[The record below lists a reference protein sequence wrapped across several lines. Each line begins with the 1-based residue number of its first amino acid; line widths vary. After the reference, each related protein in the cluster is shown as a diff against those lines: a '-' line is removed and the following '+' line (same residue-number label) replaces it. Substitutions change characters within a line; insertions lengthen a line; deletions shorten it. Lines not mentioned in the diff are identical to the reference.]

1 MANIYYNGISST
13 EYDGILTFSD
23 VPNILQIKE
32 DIYGTQTVI
41 DLTPSGSWRSMVS
54 ANTQYALTMFG
65 ETITNVMSPTEARN
79 KKFFIAENEEDTAIS
94 MVRALRNCGTIA
106 ANFIITIE
114 NVYAP
119 NSTVRLTSRT
129 IGDKLYNGWIDRRTI
144 PSGVL
149 QLEFTAGT
157 ADESD
162 GKFLNSKIDVDVY
175 EDSNYITTLE
185 KNWYGNECAF
195 DVTPVLATMTESK
208 NENNGDIKSY
218 TLNINKLAED
228 GTYAT
233 LGSISGLTTYGF
245 MANQSQMYLP
255 LNVQLLSNNK
265 TTDRANTLYTYDSK
279 IKYSVLA
286 RVGGSGGFSI
296 TYTIRNSSLESIYTT
311 TVSYNTPF
319 GGPVIKDIE
328 YEIPQVYF
336 NNAFYVDVEYLND
349 VIRYQIIRPLKASEY
364 YQRVYWR
371 GCYGQVNFFDFTGS
385 RTETENID
393 NETYQK
399 NYYDLYNTDVFQ
411 LNKVYSK
418 KTVKTVKLKS
428 HILSKEGSYLFN
440 ELKKSKCVWTV
451 VNGVTYYIIIKTVEV
466 VEDGSYND
474 LYTATI
480 EYEYSFEP

>member
-13 EYDGILTFSD
+13 EYDGILTFSE

-41 DLTPSGSWRSMVS
+41 DLTPSGSWRSIVT
-54 ANTQYALTMFG
+54 ANTQFSLTMFG
-65 ETITNVMSPTEARN
+65 ETITNVMSPSEARN
-79 KKFFIAENEEDTAIS
+79 KKFFIAEDEENTAIS

-144 PSGVL
+144 PSGAL
-149 QLEFTAGT
+149 LAEFTAGT

-162 GKFLNSKIDVDVY
+162 GKFLNSKIDVDVFC
-175 EDSNYITTLE
+175 EDEYVTTLE

-228 GTYAT
+228 GTYASI
-233 LGSISGLTTYGF
+233 GSVSGLTTNGF
-245 MANQSQMYLP
+245 LANQSEKYLP
-255 LNVQLLSNNK
+255 LTVQLLSNNK

-311 TVSYNTPF
+311 TVSYNTPY
-319 GGPVIKDIE
+319 GDPSIKDITFE
-328 YEIPQVYF
+328 VPTAYF
-336 NNAFYVDVEYLND
+336 SNAFYIDVEYLND

-385 RTETENID
+385 RSETENID

-399 NYYDLYNTDVFQ
+399 NYYDFYDTDVFQ

-428 HILSKEGSYLFN
+428 HILSKEGSYIFN
-440 ELKKSKCVWTV
+440 ELKKSKCVWTE
-451 VNGVTYYIIIKTVEV
+451 VNGVTYYIIIKNIEV
-466 VEDGSYND
+466 AENSTYDG

-480 EYEYSFEP
+480 EYEYSFEH